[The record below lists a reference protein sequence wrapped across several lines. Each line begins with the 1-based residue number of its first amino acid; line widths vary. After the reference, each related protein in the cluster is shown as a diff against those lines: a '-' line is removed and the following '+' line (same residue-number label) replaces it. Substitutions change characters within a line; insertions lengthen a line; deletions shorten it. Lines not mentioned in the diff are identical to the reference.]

1 MNKFK
6 VGDEVVC
13 IDDEGSE
20 LTNGKHYKIKSILC
34 GAPWQTEYY
43 MEGEP
48 FSWMESRFELF
59 SEWASHQVPVNTET
73 ELALTKL
80 QVKMLQ
86 DWRKENI
93 KKVERYD
100 WLRSVGKEQQNVI
113 AHYGYEEMDKI
124 IDKLM
129 ELENPDE

>member
-1 MNKFK
+1 MSKFK

-13 IDDEGSE
+13 IDEQSGWLS
-20 LTNGKHYKIKSILC
+20 LGKHYKIESIIFDD
-34 GAPWQTEYY
+34 PWIEYFL
-43 MEGEP
+43 EGEP
-48 FSWMESRFELF
+48 KLSWKESRFELF
-59 SEWASHQVPVNTET
+59 SEWASHQVPVNTEN

-86 DWRKENI
+86 DWKKENI
-93 KKVERYD
+93 KKVERYE

-113 AHYGYEEMDKI
+113 SHYAYEEMDKI

-129 ELENPDE
+129 LLEE